1 MAKYKVQG
9 PDGRVHVFEGPDGAA
24 PADVEAFAA
33 QTFGGKEARVKA
45 QQDADR
51 KLYDPTNDMNWFQT
65 TAAGFGKAIVD
76 TGRGVGQLLGLVDR
90 KDVDEVKARDA
101 ALMNTTGGTAGNVM
115 GNIAVALPTVAIPGA
130 ATLRGAAAIGALQGL
145 TQQVGTEDSRTN
157 NMLLGGAAGAGGVA
171 LGRTMSGVAQ
181 GAKALIEPFSQS
193 GREKIAGRVIQ
204 RFADNP
210 NVVLTAKGAKSVTGA
225 TPTIAEET
233 ADAGMARLQDAVR
246 ATDTQIAGRIDARL
260 ADNNAARVAVLENL
274 AGSDATRAAADAAR
288 KSATQDLY
296 QTATKAN
303 YTVDDKL
310 GNLLD
315 RPAVKQ
321 AMERAKKLAENNGR
335 TFSFSTPSVDHFG
348 GLGNNAKESTR
359 QITGQGLQDLKM
371 AMDEMLTDPT
381 AGFTGKA
388 GNTIKDL
395 RGQIIDWME
404 KANPDF
410 KAARQGYAAA
420 SKPLNQMDVGAALL
434 NKGASNTS
442 DLAGNVR
449 LMPNKLTGMLKD
461 EQGLIESA
469 TGRKGVGNSLS
480 DVLTPEQENLVRTL
494 IGEVDRSGAVARAG
508 NGPGSAT
515 AQRMAAQNVLS
526 RLIGPTGLPS
536 SWAESAIANTVVGKP
551 LNLLYGGIAE
561 PKIQQALAEAVL
573 DPAKAKQFLFSAQ
586 QQGIKLPQNALTKF
600 LMESGGQ
607 AARVAP
613 ASVALTADR

>member
-1 MAKYKVQG
+1 
-9 PDGRVHVFEGPDGAA
+9 
-24 PADVEAFAA
+24 
-33 QTFGGKEARVKA
+33 
-45 QQDADR
+45 
-51 KLYDPTNDMNWFQT
+51 
-65 TAAGFGKAIVD
+65 
-76 TGRGVGQLLGLVDR
+76 
-90 KDVDEVKARDA
+90 
-101 ALMNTTGGTAGNVM
+101 
-115 GNIAVALPTVAIPGA
+115 
-130 ATLRGAAAIGALQGL
+130 
-145 TQQVGTEDSRTN
+145 
-157 NMLLGGAAGAGGVA
+157 
-171 LGRTMSGVAQ
+171 
-181 GAKALIEPFSQS
+181 
-193 GREKIAGRVIQ
+193 
-204 RFADNP
+204 
-210 NVVLTAKGAKSVTGA
+210 
-225 TPTIAEET
+225 
-233 ADAGMARLQDAVR
+233 
-246 ATDTQIAGRIDARL
+246 
-260 ADNNAARVAVLENL
+260 
-274 AGSDATRAAADAAR
+274 
-288 KSATQDLY
+288 
-296 QTATKAN
+296 
-303 YTVDDKL
+303 
-310 GNLLD
+310 
-315 RPAVKQ
+315 
-321 AMERAKKLAENNGR
+321 MERAKKLAENNGR

-395 RGQIIDWME
+395 LGQIIDWME

-410 KAARQGYAAA
+410 KAARQGYAEA
-420 SKPLNQMDVGAALL
+420 SKPLNQMDIGTALL

>member
-1 MAKYKVQG
+1 MAKYRVQG
-9 PDGRVHVFEGPDGAA
+9 PDGKVHVFEGPDGAS
-24 PADVEAFAA
+24 PSEVESFAE
-33 QTFGGKEARVKA
+33 QTFGGKAAKA
-45 QQDADR
+45 AAQLEADR
-51 KLYDPTNDMNWFQT
+51 KLYDPTSGMSGFEKM
-65 TAAGFGKAIVD
+65 AAGFGKAIVD
-76 TGRGVGQLLGLVDR
+76 TGRGIGQLVGAVDR

-101 ALMNTTGGTAGNVM
+101 ALMDTTGGMA
-115 GNIAVALPTVAIPGA
+115 GNIAGNIAIALPTVAIPGA
-130 ATLRGAAAIGALQGL
+130 ATLRGAALIGGAQGL
-145 TQQVGTEDSRTN
+145 TQQVGSDDSRVN

-171 LGRTMSGVAQ
+171 LGRGLSGLYQ
-181 GAKALIEPFSQS
+181 GGKALLEPFSKT

-204 RFADNP
+204 RFADDP
-210 NVVLTAKGAKSVTGA
+210 NVVLSARGAKSVTGA

-246 ATDTQIAGRIDARL
+246 SVDPQIAGRIDARL
-260 ADNNAARVAVLENL
+260 ADNNAARVAVLEKL
-274 AGSDATRAAADAAR
+274 AGNESTRAAADATR
-288 KSATQDLY
+288 KAATQDLY

-303 YTVDDKL
+303 YTVDDQL
-310 GNLLD
+310 GNLLE

-335 TFSFSTPSVDHFG
+335 TFSFSTPPVDRFS
-348 GLGNNAKESTR
+348 GLGNSAKDSTK

-395 RGQIIDWME
+395 RGKIVDWME

-420 SKPLNQMDVGAALL
+420 SKPLNQMDIGAELL

-461 EQGLIESA
+461 EAGLIETA
-469 TGRKGVGNSLS
+469 TGRKGVGGKLS
-480 DVLTPEQENLVRTL
+480 DVMTPEQENLIRALV
-494 IGEVDRSGAVARAG
+494 GEVDRTGAVARAG

-551 LNLLYGGIAE
+551 LNLLYGGVAE

-573 DPAKAKQFLFSAQ
+573 DPQKAARFLAQ
-586 QQGIKLPQNALTKF
+586 AQKQGIKLPQNALTA
-600 LMESGGQ
+600 LLGQ

-613 ASVALTADR
+613 STLAVTGQR

>member
-1 MAKYKVQG
+1 MAGPWEQYQSADAGPWAKY
-9 PDGRVHVFEGPDGAA
+9 
-24 PADVEAFAA
+24 
-33 QTFGGKEARVKA
+33 GGNSKEARAAA
-45 QQDADR
+45 QMEADR
-51 KLYDPTNDMNWFQT
+51 KLYDPTNDMNGFET

-101 ALMNTTGGTAGNVM
+101 ALMNTTGGTVGNVA
-115 GNIAVALPTVAIPGA
+115 GNIAIALPTVAIPGA

-274 AGSDATRAAADAAR
+274 AGNDATRSAADAAR

-303 YTVDDKL
+303 YTVDDTL

-613 ASVALTADR
+613 ASVVLTADR